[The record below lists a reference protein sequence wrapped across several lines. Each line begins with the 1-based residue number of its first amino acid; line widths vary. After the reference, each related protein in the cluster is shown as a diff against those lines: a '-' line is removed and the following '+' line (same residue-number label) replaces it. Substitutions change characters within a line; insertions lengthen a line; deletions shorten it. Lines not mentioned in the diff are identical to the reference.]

1 MQKNMAEN
9 SIVAEFADLEVLNA
23 MVVLLDSEDKEKL
36 VDAAFTIATQFG
48 ADKSFAEV
56 LKSDAED
63 PCMKLISSFH
73 NNLNL
78 LVQKTWVEKADEA
91 LKEQVLFRLDN
102 LCNALTAKKEASY
115 EDFVVLL
122 KDVVYLMFG
131 NDIQG
136 AKENFAKTSDFAEYA
151 LRIDPGFGIFW
162 WYLTSIPETAPA
174 SEDKKR
180 IFFALGMVFLAN
192 Y

>member
-9 SIVAEFADLEVLNA
+9 SIVAEFADLEVLNS
-23 MVVLLDSEDKEKL
+23 MVVLLESEDKSKL
-36 VDAAFTIATQFG
+36 VDAALTIATQFG
-48 ADKSFAEV
+48 DV
-56 LKSDAED
+56 LKTEAEE
-63 PCMKLISSFH
+63 PTTKLIQSFH

-91 LKEQVLFRLDN
+91 LKDQVLFRLDN
-102 LCNALTAKKEASY
+102 LCNALLEKKEASY

-131 NDIQG
+131 SQ
-136 AKENFAKTSDFAEYA
+136 AKTADFAEYA

-162 WYLTSIPETAPA
+162 WYLTSIPEKTPA
-174 SEDKKR
+174 SLEKQR

>member
-1 MQKNMAEN
+1 MQKNMADN
-9 SIVAEFADLEVLNA
+9 NIIAEFADLEVLNA
-23 MVVLLDSEDKEKL
+23 MVALLESEDKEKL
-36 VDAAFTIATQFG
+36 VEAALTIANQFG
-48 ADKSFAEV
+48 ADKSFADV
-56 LKSDAED
+56 LKSDAEE
-63 PCMKLISSFH
+63 PSAKLISSFH

-102 LCNALTAKKEASY
+102 LCNALEEKKEASY

-131 NDIQG
+131 SQ
-136 AKENFAKTSDFAEYA
+136 AKTADFAEYA

-162 WYLTSIPETAPA
+162 WYLTSIPETSPESA
-174 SEDKKR
+174 EKKR

>member
-9 SIVAEFADLEVLNA
+9 SIVAEFADLEVLNS
-23 MVVLLDSEDKEKL
+23 MVVLLESEDKSKL
-36 VDAAFTIATQFG
+36 VDAALTIATQFG
-48 ADKSFAEV
+48 ADKSFADV
-56 LKSDAED
+56 LKTEAEE
-63 PCMKLISSFH
+63 PTTKLIQSFH

-91 LKEQVLFRLDN
+91 LKDQVLFRLDN
-102 LCNALTAKKEASY
+102 LCNALLEKKEASY

-131 NDIQG
+131 SQ
-136 AKENFAKTSDFAEYA
+136 AKTTDFAEYA

-162 WYLTSIPETAPA
+162 WYLTSIPEKAPE
-174 SEDKKR
+174 SEEKKR

>member
-102 LCNALTAKKEASY
+102 LCNALTEKKEASY

-131 NDIQG
+131 SQ
-136 AKENFAKTSDFAEYA
+136 AKTSDFAEYA

-174 SEDKKR
+174 SKDKER

>member
-78 LVQKTWVEKADEA
+78 LVQKTWVEKSDEA
-91 LKEQVLFRLDN
+91 LKEAD
-102 LCNALTAKKEASY
+102 K
-115 EDFVVLL
+115 
-122 KDVVYLMFG
+122 
-131 NDIQG
+131 
-136 AKENFAKTSDFAEYA
+136 
-151 LRIDPGFGIFW
+151 
-162 WYLTSIPETAPA
+162 IPQSVQE
-174 SEDKKR
+174 
-180 IFFALGMVFLAN
+180 
-192 Y
+192 

>member
-1 MQKNMAEN
+1 MQKNMAKIN
-9 SIVAEFADLEVLNA
+9 IIAEFADLEVLNA
-23 MVVLLDSEDKEKL
+23 MVALLESDDKEKL
-36 VDAAFTIATQFG
+36 VEAAFTIANQFG
-48 ADKSFAEV
+48 ADKSFAEI
-56 LKSDAED
+56 LKSNAEE
-63 PCMKLISSFH
+63 PSMRLISSFH

-78 LVQKTWVEKADEA
+78 LVQKTWVEKSDEA

-102 LCNALTAKKEASY
+102 LCNALKEKKEASY
-115 EDFVVLL
+115 EDFVILL

-131 NDIQG
+131 NQ
-136 AKENFAKTSDFAEYA
+136 AKTTDFAEYA

-162 WYLTSIPETAPA
+162 WYLTSIPETAPE
-174 SEDKKR
+174 SVEKKR